1 MLTLNDNNVVLVTL
15 NSSAMKLTAGANIL
29 DASGEIIVKALIKAS
44 KLHFLPGAKFCG
56 LAGSSWPSQPTI
68 PLSRSIS
75 GNPALVGTS
84 GECTSFSLG
93 DSMVKIAKTKCFCW
107 QRDLNLG
114 QDLRRAKEDKGNKDI

>member
-44 KLHFLPGAKFCG
+44 KLHFLPGEKFCG
-56 LAGSSWPSQPTI
+56 LAGSSCPSQPTM

-75 GNPALVGTS
+75 GNWTLAGAE
-84 GECTSFSLG
+84 GTSFSLG
-93 DSMVKIAKTKCFCW
+93 DSMVDLALHLKGVSKRRTRSEKDKT
-107 QRDLNLG
+107 
-114 QDLRRAKEDKGNKDI
+114 